1 MDLTNLL
8 NTIRDNA
15 TQEYQDRIPQATREN
30 IADIRMA
37 ITDPNNAVVTNEFCT
52 ALLNMVIKQVIISKF
67 FSDPLKTLKK
77 GTKPLGDTVE
87 EIYANFIKAKQYD
100 PTGSELLT
108 RELPDVKAIYHRM
121 NRQDKY
127 KVTIGPEQLAKAFM
141 SYEKLGSFIQ
151 NIINTLYNSSELDE
165 FVLIKN
171 IIKDAYD
178 NNALKVVTISDP
190 TASEQNAKDFIKAVK
205 IVSGD
210 MEFPNDR
217 YNAYTDVQDT
227 DVVPVTTFSKKS
239 EQILILDNPTNV
251 SLSIDVLASTFNMS
265 VAEFNDTRK
274 IIIDAFPVENM
285 HALLCDEMFFQVFD
299 DLVTFREFEN
309 GEGLYKNY
317 YLHVWQTLAYSVLVN
332 AVAFVSGTDEDD
344 DGDIETY
351 TISYSVPSTITSSN
365 KRKSTTEGSSFTTTL
380 SGVEDEVISVTM
392 GGDDITATAYNGETH
407 KISIASVTGNIV
419 ISASEIT
426 YANIYITDGV
436 SGISFSNDATQ
447 TPIGQPYTN
456 TINGFDESMAI
467 RIDMNGERLNILDVF
482 NYSTGVISI
491 ANVTGE
497 IDIVLAYNVYQ
508 VNIMTDGTDIQYS
521 NDQTTITHG
530 QTYTNVFTNVIS
542 TDALSVDI
550 DDTQLVEGTDYTA
563 VTELMDEEDPTYYK
577 TTLTIPNVTGN
588 INIIYG

>member
-108 RELPDVKAIYHRM
+108 RELPDVKTIYHRM

-178 NNALKVVTISDP
+178 NNALKIVNIADP

-217 YNAYTDVQDT
+217 YNAYTDVQNT

-317 YLHVWQTLAYSVLVN
+317 CLHVWQTLAYSVLVN

-344 DGDIETY
+344 DGDIDTY
-351 TISYSVPSTITSSN
+351 TISYQVPSTISSSN

-392 GGDDITATAYNGETH
+392 GGDDITATAYNSGTH

-419 ISASEIT
+419 ISASEPE
-426 YANIYITDGV
+426 YANVYFTTGV
-436 SGISFSNDATQ
+436 SDITFSNTASQTQ
-447 TPIGQPYTN
+447 KGQPYTN
-456 TINGFDESMAI
+456 TITGFTDGMSI
-467 RIDMNGERLNILDVF
+467 RIDMNGVRLNILDVF
-482 NYSTGVISI
+482 NFSTGVISI
-491 ANVTGE
+491 SNVTGD
-497 IDIVLAYNVYQ
+497 IDIITSYTVYT
-508 VNIMTDGTDIQYS
+508 VTVMVDGTDILY
-521 NDQTTITHG
+521 NNEQTSITHG
-530 QTYTNVFTNVIS
+530 QTYTNVFTNVPD
-542 TDALSVDI
+542 TATLTVDMG
-550 DDTQLVEGTDYTA
+550 DVELVAGTDYT
-563 VTELMDEEDPTYYK
+563 VTTEPMQEDPTYNT
-577 TTLTIPNVTGN
+577 TTLTIPNVSSDLV
-588 INIIYG
+588 IIYG